1 MKTFSLSLFL
11 FCVFT
16 FSACSTR
23 DYDTSGQGILSESE
37 IESRYTIDREWWKEF
52 RNENLDRLVSLALE
66 RNIDLARSAVRVNQ
80 ALYRAHQLK
89 AELVPAFSGSGEASS
104 NLQTESGDSTRRFNA
119 SLGLNYELDLWGR
132 LRHSASAQAWEYAA
146 TEEDREASRLALVNS
161 VINTYFSM
169 ARTRQKLVLSRENL
183 TFYEQLH
190 TLTNDKFRAGKI
202 DGLDPA
208 QTMRSLLE
216 QRSSI
221 LALEDQLKEEEET
234 LRDLLDLRPE
244 ERLDASAPDILSV
257 NVPPVDLEVPLS
269 AMGARPDVKAA
280 EFRVKSGWKSYQAI
294 KFSLFPSLTVG
305 GALGVSSP
313 SSATLF
319 DAPFLNGVLNVTLPF
334 LDWNR
339 VKWDVRISEETFKEN
354 ILAFRQT
361 LTTALNEAALYR
373 GLLDTAKERLKT
385 LEETYATNMRIEA
398 YRKNRY
404 ELGADEL
411 KDWLDALQARNRS
424 RLSVLDTK
432 YELITYANA
441 LFQVMGGRIHTRD

>member
-1 MKTFSLSLFL
+1 MFLLSG
-11 FCVFT
+11 CT
-16 FSACSTR
+16 TR

-37 IESRYTIDREWWKEF
+37 ISSLYTIDREWWKQYQ
-52 RNENLDRLVSLALE
+52 NETLNRLAALALE
-66 RNIDLARSAVRVNQ
+66 RNIDLARSAIRVHQ

-89 AELVPAFSGSGEASS
+89 AELVPTFSANGEASS
-104 NLQTESGDSTRRFNA
+104 NLQTENGDSTRRFDA

-132 LRHSASAQAWEYAA
+132 LRLSASAQAWEYEA

-161 VINTYFSM
+161 VVNTYFSM
-169 ARTRQKLVLSRENL
+169 ARTKQKLTLSRENL
-183 TFYEQLH
+183 AFYEQLYA
-190 TLTNDKFRAGKI
+190 LTSDKFQAGKI

-208 QTMRSLLE
+208 QALQSLLE

-221 LALEDQLKEEEET
+221 LTLEDQLKEEEQT

-244 ERLDASAPDILSV
+244 EKLDASAPDILSV
-257 NVPPVDLEVPLS
+257 EVPSVDLEVPLS

-280 EFRVKSGWKSYQAI
+280 EFRVKSGWKNYQAT
-294 KFSLFPSLTVG
+294 KFSLFPALTIG

-313 SSATLF
+313 SSGTLF
-319 DAPFLNGVLNVTLPF
+319 NAPFLNGFINLALPF

-339 VKWDVRISEETFKEN
+339 VKWEVRISEETFN
-354 ILAFRQT
+354 DNLLAFRQA

-373 GLLDTAKERLKT
+373 GLLGTASERLST
-385 LEETYATNMRIEA
+385 MEETYAANRRIEA
-398 YRKNRY
+398 YRKTRY

-424 RLSVLDTK
+424 RLSVLDAK
-432 YELITYANA
+432 YELIADTNA
-441 LFQVMGGRIHTRD
+441 LFQVMGGRISTKN